1 MYLLDVGEVSGF
13 YLVKFQV
20 FIFSQNEQRVIE
32 MAVGLREGDAAAKKA
47 VHGKLH
53 VSTKKKT
60 KKEQRERERETPFII
75 GLIPTLKFTK

>member
-1 MYLLDVGEVSGF
+1 
-13 YLVKFQV
+13 
-20 FIFSQNEQRVIE
+20 

-60 KKEQRERERETPFII
+60 KKEQRERERLRLRLSLFRALNASKLARYKE
-75 GLIPTLKFTK
+75 LQLKLLSDSVN